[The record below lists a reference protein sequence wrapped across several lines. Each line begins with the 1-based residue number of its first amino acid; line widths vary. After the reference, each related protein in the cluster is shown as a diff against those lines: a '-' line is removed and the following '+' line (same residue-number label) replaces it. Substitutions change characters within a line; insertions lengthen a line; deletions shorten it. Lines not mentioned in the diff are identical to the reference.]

1 MPQHTKPHSNDLT
14 SRNSCHLVPPL
25 FVASDLVPRQAV
37 AFPVA
42 AGAASPCGTLL
53 AHLGG
58 RRLPSLLEL
67 LRLLQGH
74 KHSPNNTCLWLPW
87 TFLMFLKKNN
97 MTWEKHNCQCSW
109 KKGGGFAAGHDSH
122 SIPAT
127 KACMYNDSWKTSSI
141 TSWCQEPP
149 ASVGV
154 RWCDVWSFPLHS
166 TPISANDGTMIGMI
180 GKVARFFMSH
190 MQIWFTDPITF
201 MTFPTRLPNN
211 SFHLFHPLHPCLVGV
226 RILAHVQ
233 RWNQDQ
239 YPAAVAPP
247 KCSSPQRWGVEGL
260 RFTPTKFRRM
270 PIDWRFEKG
279 LHTKRTPLGSGNS
292 HHPNRLHSSLPCITS
307 MLIVVPFWGGT
318 WPSWK
323 ASQMVKVDRAC
334 YYHVVAGLV
343 WGPFFEPSERI
354 DGDLPLHCI
363 PIQWPSIWL

>member
-1 MPQHTKPHSNDLT
+1 MGESQ
-14 SRNSCHLVPPL
+14 
-25 FVASDLVPRQAV
+25 
-37 AFPVA
+37 
-42 AGAASPCGTLL
+42 
-53 AHLGG
+53 
-58 RRLPSLLEL
+58 
-67 LRLLQGH
+67 
-74 KHSPNNTCLWLPW
+74 
-87 TFLMFLKKNN
+87 
-97 MTWEKHNCQCSW
+97 HNCQCSW
-109 KKGGGFAAGHDSH
+109 KKGLGFAAGHDSH

-307 MLIVVPFWGGT
+307 MLIVVPFWGGS

-334 YYHVVAGLV
+334 YYYVVAGLV
-343 WGPFFEPSERI
+343 SGPFFEPSERI
-354 DGDLPLHCI
+354 GRRHLLDIDGDLPLHDCKSHQDHHWTSNSNCKQRTHHFGTAFFCLI
-363 PIQWPSIWL
+363 LSLSAASSPLKGENHMKMLPTKGRSESRRASVEICEILVELKNVHRFSM